1 MKGRKVRLGER
12 LLGAGFLSALALG
25 VVLCLL
31 IRGLAGVSLGPART
45 HGAGRSG
52 RVLGEGT
59 AKARLGSGGEKNDGG
74 RRGEAARDSLVILL
88 DLLLLGVGELV
99 LLDGGVLDGHGSGL
113 RGFGWLLARAIVRR
127 IERGGRTCGNQNAEN
142 NAKLRNRNT
151 SLLHQTHRQ
160 FLTGSRAIRVGNTH
174 PT

>member
-1 MKGRKVRLGER
+1 MAKGRKVRLGER

-45 HGAGRSG
+45 HGAGKVRT
-52 RVLGEGT
+52 RF
-59 AKARLGSGGEKNDGG
+59 GGGNGQSAFGFGVKNDGG

-88 DLLLLGVGELV
+88 DFLLLGVGELV
-99 LLDGGVLDGHGSGL
+99 LLDGGVLDGHGGGL